1 MVRHI
6 GLKLRMLLAGS
17 LLFALYAGAAGLAYL
32 AFGQSVGILALFA
45 VGSIALVGFQYKFGK
60 WAALRSVGAEDM
72 PEEGRYADIHRRV
85 ESLSRDMGI
94 DKPRLMV
101 AEMGMPN
108 AFAVGRKGAGTVV
121 VSEEIIELLDR
132 DELEGVLAHEL
143 SHINNRDVVIMLL
156 GQSIASMV
164 GIVVQYV
171 VMFAGEDNGL
181 ADLFIGMIAGTI
193 AQMLTMILVFAVSR
207 YREYVADSDA
217 AEYTGNPDAMA
228 RALEKIQEGA
238 KAKQEARKAQ
248 AQSQSQAQ
256 AQAMGA
262 RGGRSRGRGR
272 QGGRQSRQR
281 DEGLPDD
288 VAALCIFGGERGI
301 LESIFATH
309 PPVEKRIEK
318 LRNR

>member
-1 MVRHI
+1 
-6 GLKLRMLLAGS
+6 MLIAGS
-17 LLFALYAGAAGLAYL
+17 ILFALYAGAAGLAYL
-32 AFGQSVGILALFA
+32 AFGQSTGILALFA
-45 VGSIALVGFQYKFGK
+45 VGSVALVAFQYKFGK

-72 PEEGRYADIHRRV
+72 PEGGQYSHVHQAV

-101 AEMGMPN
+101 ADMGMPN

-121 VSEEIIELLDR
+121 VSTELMRLLER

-143 SHINNRDVVIMLL
+143 AHINNRDVVMMLL

-171 VMFAGEDNGL
+171 VIFAGDRRGL
-181 ADLFIGMIAGTI
+181 ANFFLGIIAGTI
-193 AQMLTMILVFAVSR
+193 AQFLTMIFVFAISR

-228 RALEKIQEGA
+228 RALEKISEGA
-238 KAKQEARKAQ
+238 RARQEARAEAKQ
-248 AQSQSQAQ
+248 AQ
-256 AQAMGA
+256 
-262 RGGRSRGRGR
+262 RGRGR
-272 QGGRQSRQR
+272 GSRNQ
-281 DEGLPDD
+281 DDGLPDD

-318 LRNR
+318 LRAR